1 MTLENF
7 TCNVVVLCQLYDGRV
22 TSWARS
28 AHHNRLVGGVS
39 NSLHLVGL
47 AADVVLFDWRD
58 QRAFIS
64 MAERLKLTVI
74 DEVADKG
81 HLHLQPAG
89 MPG

>member
-1 MTLENF
+1 
-7 TCNVVVLCQLYDGRV
+7 
-22 TSWARS
+22 
-28 AHHNRLVGGVS
+28 VS